1 MKGKGKVALLFSLLI
16 LCVMGTFIYFQ
27 HKESKDTDTSDIA
40 LATDKEDSKNQRELT
55 SNSSNEDQAVSTLGK
70 ESEIDSTVNQSTT
83 NKESTTVD
91 KNADTKVNGQGQ
103 QDSSLPESQKDS
115 DKTSKDEE
123 KTYTIVIDA
132 GHQRVQNKEE
142 EPIGPGASETKPKV
156 SSGTQG
162 KYTGKPEYEVN
173 LEVSLKL
180 KDILEK
186 QGYKVVMV
194 RESHDVNISNSERAK
209 VANDN
214 HADAFVRIHCNGS
227 EDSSTNGILTM
238 CQTKSNPYCGEYYEQ
253 SKALSES
260 ILNNLCKVTGANNQ
274 GVIETDTMSGIN
286 WCQVPVTIVE
296 MGFMTNENEDRSLS
310 SEEYQNKLAKGIA
323 VGITDYLTSR

>member
-1 MKGKGKVALLFSLLI
+1 MKGKGKVALLLSLLI
-16 LCVMGTFIYFQ
+16 FCVVGTFIYFQ
-27 HKESKDTDTSDIA
+27 HKVSKDTGTPVIA
-40 LATDKEDSKNQRELT
+40 LATENEDSMNQKELT
-55 SNSSNEDQAVSTLGK
+55 SSSNEDQAVSTLGK
-70 ESEIDSTVNQSTT
+70 DTEMKSTVDQSTT
-83 NKESTTVD
+83 SKESTNVD
-91 KNADTKVNGQGQ
+91 KNADTKVDGQGQ
-103 QDSSLPESQKDS
+103 RDSSLPESQQDS

-180 KDILEK
+180 EDILEK

-209 VANDN
+209 VANDSK
-214 HADAFVRIHCNGS
+214 ADVFVRIHCNGS

-253 SKALSES
+253 SRALSES
-260 ILNNLCKVTGANNQ
+260 ILNNLCTETGANNQ
-274 GVIETDTMSGIN
+274 GVVETDTMSGIN

-296 MGFMTNENEDRSLS
+296 MGFMTNENEDQSLS
-310 SEEYQNKLAKGIA
+310 SEEYQNKLANGIA
-323 VGITDYLTSR
+323 VGITEYLTSR

>member
-1 MKGKGKVALLFSLLI
+1 MKGKGKVALLLSLLI
-16 LCVMGTFIYFQ
+16 LCVVGTFIYFQ
-27 HKESKDTDTSDIA
+27 HKESKDADTSVIA
-40 LATDKEDSKNQRELT
+40 MAMDKEDSKNQKELT
-55 SNSSNEDQAVSTLGK
+55 SSSNEDQAVSTLVK
-70 ESEIDSTVNQSTT
+70 DSEMESKVDQSTT
-83 NKESTTVD
+83 GKEPTNVD
-91 KNADTKVNGQGQ
+91 KNADTKVDGQGK
-103 QDSSLPESQKDS
+103 QDSSLPESQQDT

-123 KTYTIVIDA
+123 RTYTIVIDA

-253 SKALSES
+253 SKALSVS
-260 ILNNLCKVTGANNQ
+260 ILNNLCKETGANNQ

-310 SEEYQNKLAKGIA
+310 SEAYQNKLAKGIA